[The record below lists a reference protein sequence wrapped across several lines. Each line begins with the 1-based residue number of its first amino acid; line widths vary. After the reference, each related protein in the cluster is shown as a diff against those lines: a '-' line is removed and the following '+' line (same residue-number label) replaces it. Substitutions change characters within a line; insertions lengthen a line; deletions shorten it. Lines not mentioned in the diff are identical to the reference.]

1 MTIIAVNREQYRKR
15 IARLVSTPPTSAD
28 PDDLRYE
35 VDVQAHW
42 AKYTCVL
49 ISGFIEQAVKEIVLE
64 HASVAYNTRVRKY
77 VEYTWP
83 SSRNMKCNAII
94 DLLGNFDDSW
104 RVSFEDWLSDDER
117 VKEINEIVNWRNN
130 IAHGNEAN
138 TNNVTLNSVSN
149 KFRIACDL
157 VDFVEEL
164 LHVEAV

>member
-1 MTIIAVNREQYRKR
+1 MTAIVVNREQYRTR
-15 IARLVSTPPTSAD
+15 IAKLVNTPPISAD
-28 PDDLRYE
+28 TGDLRYE
-35 VDVQAHW
+35 ADVQAHW

-49 ISGFIEQAVKEIVLE
+49 ISGFIEQSIKEIVLE
-64 HASVAYNTRVRKY
+64 HTSVAYNDRASRY
-77 VEYTWP
+77 VECTWP

-94 DLLGNFDDSW
+94 DLLGYFDDNW
-104 RVSFEDWLSDDER
+104 RASFENWLNDDER
-117 VKEINEIVNWRNN
+117 VKEINEIVSWRSN

-164 LHVEAV
+164 LHVEAT